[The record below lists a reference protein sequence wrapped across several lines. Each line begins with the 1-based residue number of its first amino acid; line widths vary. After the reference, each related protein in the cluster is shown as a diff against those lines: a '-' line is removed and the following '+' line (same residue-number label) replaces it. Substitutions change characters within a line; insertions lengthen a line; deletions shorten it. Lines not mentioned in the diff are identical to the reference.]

1 MSPKGDVLNDSHAEV
16 IARRG
21 CLRYLTQELHRAVSG
36 RGSSVFCQTVHQGKW
51 RLQPGISF
59 LFFTS
64 HTPCGDAS
72 IIPMNGM
79 QLQACPVIS
88 LKNDKETV
96 GGSLKRKA
104 EAPILWQN
112 SKLSSLE
119 ENSLKE
125 TNLEN
130 IDELKQTFS
139 LPSSSPT
146 HNDEPSQSPSAKT
159 HLGTI
164 SHAST
169 SAELIFKTSASS
181 NVSPIICAGLNSQVH
196 DVFRTGAKSVLGGQ
210 ADPLHPGMG
219 YHSMGLLRVKPG
231 RGESTLSLSCSDKMA
246 RWGVLGFQ
254 GALLSHYLQEA
265 LYFSAVVVG
274 MCPFSHE
281 AMQRALIT
289 RCSHVSDLPAGF
301 SVSQPV
307 FLQSKLEFPFS
318 RAQTEL
324 QHKAGQGCITPCG
337 AAVSWCKVPEQPL
350 DVTASG
356 FKQGATKK
364 TLGTAKARS
373 ALCKLELFQSFLVLV
388 LSTDASALPDS
399 LRLGTACACCPPPAS
414 RFCHNS
420 ARLPSIH
427 PSTHHLPLIRSG
439 TNLRATLIFR
449 QFPFLHQ
456 LLRILSFNH
465 PWSIRIFLSGLMGV
479 CRLRDLYI
487 DNTFVTFEQL
497 VDKFYILCNNFFR
510 FQVRSFACSLRTFF
524 PTLPDKMALDTFL
537 DPLPSL
543 RGGLSIIYG
552 QICGLRKTSLT
563 SIKLLW
569 ELELGKDIP
578 DTLWGSVLKQV
589 HASSICARHALIQCK
604 IVHRA
609 HWAKY
614 RLSEI

>member
-1 MSPKGDVLNDSHAEV
+1 MVNADEIAKLCYERFNELPRRGKPEPGREWTSLAAVVKITRCAKSDRVEKEIVSLGTGTKCIGQNAMSPKGDVLNDSHAEV

-399 LRLGTACACCPPPAS
+399 LRRTDLHTYLDFKEAS
-414 RFCHNS
+414 E
-420 ARLPSIH
+420 AYQ
-427 PSTHHLPLIRSG
+427 
-439 TNLRATLIFR
+439 RAW
-449 QFPFLHQ
+449 Q
-456 LLRILSFNH
+456 LLRS
-465 PWSIRIFLSGLMGV
+465 
-479 CRLRDLYI
+479 
-487 DNTFVTFEQL
+487 
-497 VDKFYILCNNFFR
+497 
-510 FQVRSFACSLRTFF
+510 QVFPLWPRSDRH
-524 PTLPDKMALDTFL
+524 
-537 DPLPSL
+537 
-543 RGGLSIIYG
+543 
-552 QICGLRKTSLT
+552 
-563 SIKLLW
+563 LL
-569 ELELGKDIP
+569 LF
-578 DTLWGSVLKQV
+578 
-589 HASSICARHALIQCK
+589 
-604 IVHRA
+604 
-609 HWAKY
+609 KY
-614 RLSEI
+614 KPNLH